1 MRNARRNLFRSP
13 IGHPSRPS
21 RSVRFSLAEA
31 PAPPLP
37 AKWRRPC
44 GRGGGCGACGANGDR
59 RQDWGGADGGPCGV
73 SVGSYGVPNNGAVV
87 PIQHEG
93 VRHPKVLQLPPA
105 LGRAAESILQ
115 DEGMG
120 L

>member
-1 MRNARRNLFRSP
+1 MGAAAAVGRAGRME
-13 IGHPSRPS
+13 
-21 RSVRFSLAEA
+21 AE
-31 PAPPLP
+31 
-37 AKWRRPC
+37 
-44 GRGGGCGACGANGDR
+44 GRTGGE
-59 RQDWGGADGGPCGV
+59 DGGPCGV

-120 L
+120 MGGR